1 MVRKDQTAFLCCSGK
16 EKIFKPCNTSED
28 IISLSEEN
36 IRLHDIETG
45 VCAVTQI
52 VGEISTV
59 ILPDVTRFRLWK
71 N

>member
-1 MVRKDQTAFLCCSGK
+1 M
-16 EKIFKPCNTSED
+16 SED

-36 IRLHDIETG
+36 VGLHDVETG

-52 VGEISTV
+52 VGETSTA
-59 ILPDVTRFRLWK
+59 ILPDVTRITLWK